1 MNGLHYN
8 DLIVR
13 KLCLL
18 FSRVILMMFR
28 FIIELRIVA
37 LYF

>member
-13 KLCLL
+13 NLYLL
-18 FSRVILMMFR
+18 FSRVIFMMFR